1 MISIIVRDAMIF
13 CSLQPI
19 ENEKS
24 SQSPDSKEIIGTIED
39 IGSKK
44 FSIFKLKNILKL
56 IGIIG
61 KVYNCN
67 FQNF

>member
-1 MISIIVRDAMIF
+1 MIF